1 MEKKRIKVLIV
12 EDSPSVQD
20 LLIYILNSDPEIEII
35 GTAYTGKRAIT
46 FLERNKPDIITMD
59 ISMPEMDGL
68 EATRIIMETNPV
80 PILIVTA
87 SWSPSD
93 ITLSLQATEAGALT
107 ILEKPRGIGH
117 PDHNRMALE
126 LVKTVKLMSKVKV
139 IKRWARARRER
150 KKVEL
155 PPSVLK
161 LELIKEEIKLIA
173 FGASTGGPPA
183 IQKIL
188 NLLPKNL
195 PVPILIVQHITKGF
209 LKGFVEWL
217 NDTTHHNVHIATNY
231 ENPKQGNVYVA
242 PNGFQMG
249 VKMGGKLVLR
259 KDEPENNLCPSV
271 SYLFS
276 SVAEIFRENAIGV
289 LLTGMGKDGAY
300 ELKMMKDQGAITIA
314 QSKESSVINGMPGTA
329 VKLGAAKYILSPEQ
343 IAGTIEQIVKRGSH
357 SRNK

>member
-1 MEKKRIKVLIV
+1 MNPKKIKVLIV

-35 GTAYTGKRAIT
+35 GTAYTGKRAIK

-59 ISMPEMDGL
+59 IDMPEMGGL

-93 ITLSLQATEAGALT
+93 VKATYQATEAGALT
-107 ILEKPRGIGH
+107 MLEKPRGIGH

-139 IKRWARARRER
+139 VRRWARAQREP
-150 KKVEL
+150 KEVIL
-155 PPSVLK
+155 PPSVPKPKHLK
-161 LELIKEEIKLIA
+161 ADIKLVAI
-173 FGASTGGPPA
+173 GASTGGPPA
-183 IQKIL
+183 LQKIL
-188 NLLPKNL
+188 SLLPKNL
-195 PVPILIVQHITKGF
+195 PVPILIVQHITQGF

-217 NDTTHHNVHIATNY
+217 NNTTDYPIHIAANN
-231 ENPKQGNVYVA
+231 ENPKQGNVYLA

-249 VKMGGKLVLR
+249 VTKSGKLVLR
-259 KDEPENNLCPSV
+259 KDDPEYNLCPSV
-271 SYLFS
+271 SYLFR
-276 SVAEIFRENAIGV
+276 SVAEVLREKAIGV

-300 ELKMMKDQGAITIA
+300 ELKIMKDHGAITIA
-314 QSKESSVINGMPGTA
+314 QSEESSVIFGMPGTA

-343 IAGTIEQIVKRGSH
+343 IAGTIEQIVKRSS

>member
-1 MEKKRIKVLIV
+1 MNPGKIKVLIV

-20 LLIYILNSDPEIEII
+20 LLIYILNSDPKIEII
-35 GTAYTGKRAIT
+35 GTAYTGKRAIK

-59 ISMPEMDGL
+59 INMPEMDGL
-68 EATRIIMETNPV
+68 EATRIIMETTPV
-80 PILIVTA
+80 PILIVTS
-87 SWSPSD
+87 SWSSSD
-93 ITLSLQATEAGALT
+93 VKATYQATEAGALAM
-107 ILEKPRGIGH
+107 LEKPRGIGH

-126 LVKTVKLMSKVKV
+126 LVKTVKLMSQVKV
-139 IKRWARARRER
+139 VRRWARARRER

-161 LELIKEEIKLIA
+161 PELIKEEIKLIA

-183 IQKIL
+183 LRKIL
-188 NLLPKNL
+188 FLLPKNL

-217 NDTTHHNVHIATNY
+217 NETTHQNVHVATNY
-231 ENPKQGNVYVA
+231 VNPKQGNVYVA
-242 PNGFQMG
+242 PNGYQMG
-249 VKMGGKLVLR
+249 VKSDGILVLR
-259 KDEPENNLCPSV
+259 KDDPEYNLCPSV
-271 SYLFS
+271 SYLFR
-276 SVAEIFRENAIGV
+276 SVAEVFRENAIGV

-343 IAGTIEQIVKRGSH
+343 IAGTIEQILKRNS
-357 SRNK
+357 SRK

>member
-1 MEKKRIKVLIV
+1 MEKKKIKVLIV

-35 GTAYTGKRAIT
+35 GTAYTGKRAIK

-59 ISMPEMDGL
+59 INMPEMGGL

-87 SWSPSD
+87 SWSSSD
-93 ITLSLQATEAGALT
+93 VKATYQATEVGALAM
-107 ILEKPRGIGH
+107 LEKPRGIGH

-139 IKRWARARRER
+139 VRRWARARREH
-150 KKVEL
+150 KKIEL

-161 LELIKEEIKLIA
+161 PGLIKAEIKLIA
-173 FGASTGGPPA
+173 MGASTGGPPA

-217 NDTTHHNVHIATNY
+217 NETTHHNVHIATNY
-231 ENPKQGNVYVA
+231 VNPKQGNVYVA
-242 PNGFQMG
+242 PNGYQMG
-249 VKMGGKLVLR
+249 VKSDGILVLR
-259 KDEPENNLCPSV
+259 KNDPEYNLCPSV
-271 SYLFS
+271 SYLFC
-276 SVAEIFRENAIGV
+276 SVAEVFRENAIGV

-314 QSKESSVINGMPGTA
+314 QSKENSVINGMPGTA
-329 VKLGAAKYILSPEQ
+329 IKLGAAKYVLSPEQ
-343 IAGTIEQIVKRGSH
+343 IAGTIEQIVKRN
-357 SRNK
+357 SRK